1 MEEEID
7 AMSNLIAGGKSSSFR
22 ARTTSQLEATVEHVS
37 ADAMTDPV
45 EGHPFYLVRLSVGES
60 EMAKLSGLTII
71 PGMPVEVFIDAGGRT
86 MMEYLFDPLTA
97 VLRKGMREE

>member
-7 AMSNLIAGGKSSSFR
+7 AMSNLIAGEKSSSFR

-37 ADAMTDPV
+37 TDAMTDPIK
-45 EGHPFYLVRLSVGES
+45 GHPFYLLRLSVGES